1 MEWKKLG
8 AKKFLSD
15 LSTNEPNFA
24 NLKQIFHLDDQDD
37 NLKKDEHGFKAQ
49 VGVVE
54 IKSAQVGGKQN
65 AFAG

>member
-1 MEWKKLG
+1 M
-8 AKKFLSD
+8 SD

-24 NLKQIFHLDDQDD
+24 NLKQIFHLDDQDV